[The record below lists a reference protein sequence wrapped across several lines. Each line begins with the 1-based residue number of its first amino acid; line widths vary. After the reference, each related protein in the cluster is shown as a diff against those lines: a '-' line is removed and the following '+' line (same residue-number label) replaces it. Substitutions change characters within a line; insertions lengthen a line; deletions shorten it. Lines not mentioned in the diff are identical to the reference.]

1 MSRKKTV
8 KGKAAASSPSAG
20 SPTGKWAGRT
30 ARSSPAIVPLNGV
43 VHPGGPAVSSS
54 SEFYDIAFK
63 VMLVGDSGVGKTCLL
78 VRFKDAAFLAG
89 SFISTVGIDFR
100 NKVLTIDGVKVKLQ
114 IWDTAGQERFRSVT
128 HAYYRDAH
136 ALLLLYDVTNKA
148 SFDNIQTWLTEI
160 HDYAQQDVVLMLL
173 GNKADAAQE
182 RVVKREDGERLAK
195 EFGVPFME
203 TSARSGLN
211 IDLAFTAVAKE
222 LKHRSLKDPS
232 ETFKLQEYVDKEMKS
247 SGCCRA

>member
-1 MSRKKTV
+1 MSRKKAA
-8 KGKAAASSPSAG
+8 KGKASTSSPSAG
-20 SPTGKWAGRT
+20 SPTGKGAGRT
-30 ARSSPAIVPLNGV
+30 ARSSPGIVQMNGV
-43 VHPGGPAVSSS
+43 VHPSRPSVSNS

-78 VRFKDAAFLAG
+78 VRFKDGAFLAG

-100 NKVLTIDGVKVKLQ
+100 

-136 ALLLLYDVTNKA
+136 ALLLLYDVTNRT
-148 SFDNIQTWLTEI
+148 SFDNIKAWLTEI
-160 HDYAQQDVVLMLL
+160 HGYAQQDVVLMLL
-173 GNKADAAQE
+173 GN
-182 RVVKREDGERLAK
+182 K

-211 IDLAFTAVAKE
+211 AELAFTAVAKE
-222 LKHRSLKDPS
+222 LKHRSIKDPS
-232 ETFKLQEYVDKEMKS
+232 EKFKLQEYVNTEMKDA
-247 SGCCRA
+247 GCCRS